1 MKTVTSISGGQTSAY
16 LAAKYHADYLVFS
29 LVRTSDKRVQFKD
42 RKTAQIV
49 ENRIQTDFVGTLE
62 DDTIIYTILDL
73 EQYLGRSIDWV
84 TGITFDKLIR
94 LKGNGLLPNMYR
106 RYCTSELKIE
116 MQLSISSPSIVI
128 FSIT

>member
-1 MKTVTSISGGQTSAY
+1 METVTSISGGKTSAY
-16 LAAKYHADYLVFS
+16 LAANYPADYLVFS

-49 ENRIQTDFVGTLE
+49 EDRIQADFVGTLE

-84 TGITFDKLIR
+84 TGITFDQIVSK
-94 LKGNGLLPNMYR
+94 KMLPTQR
-106 RYCTSELKIE
+106 KRFCTTKLKIKPRRQKKQ
-116 MQLSISSPSIVI
+116 QLG
-128 FSIT
+128 